1 MKNKK
6 LNTLTAFLLA
16 VAMMLSLAACGG
28 STSEEGGSAS
38 LAASSESGAS
48 NTSGEAS
55 SEADGE
61 ASSSAEAESE
71 ATEETTETITVDG
84 VDYYLLYAYNCEN
97 NATLLD
103 EQFAQYYEGG
113 DTEAGLRAITDAG
126 NVYVNGIRI
135 PYTTE
140 SGEPSVTE
148 MVVNDE
154 NYIMQQEGGWI
165 WMTHI
170 TRQWDDEYNMP
181 YLEGEEDYVA
191 GQYLSLEDAAFKYT
205 EYLAIFCGQ
214 TVELYAEVGSEYASL
229 ITTTMLSSALVD
241 SIETAD
247 GVTTY
252 YDADDEIIVQVAE
265 ENADEAIQPD
275 DVMLYWDEY
284 EDGVET
290 WYCRRAVSYY
300 GVLVEN
306 TDPDNEDAIK
316 EPYFQVTGSDE
327 LMTTGDSEVVK
338 NIAECYRHTQF
349 IRGHRRTDQY
359 NYDGEV
365 IMWCT
370 NESPDTVIAFTRT
383 KDSAYGALEH
393 AIAYAEE
400 VTAEVVVSADGSDVA
415 ADTYW
420 VTEDIWSEYEEGLAE
435 AKAVL
440 EDAESTANDY
450 NEMVLELANVLGGTE
465 DLNSTS
471 PMKMNPLGVVG
482 SMALGTMAE

>member
-6 LNTLTAFLLA
+6 LSALTAFLLA
-16 VAMMLSLAACGG
+16 AAMTLSLAACGG
-28 STSEEGGSAS
+28 TSDEGGSS
-38 LAASSESGAS
+38 SSAASSEGGDAS
-48 NTSGEAS
+48 ATESVTSETDAEAS
-55 SEADGE
+55 SD
-61 ASSSAEAESE
+61 AEAESE
-71 ATEETTETITVDG
+71 AAEETSETITVDG
-84 VDYYLLYAYNCEN
+84 VEYYLLYSYNCEN
-97 NATLLD
+97 DATLLD

-113 DTEAGLRAITDAG
+113 DIEAGLRAITDAG

-154 NYIMQQEGGWI
+154 CYIMQQDEGWI

-170 TRQWDDEYNMP
+170 TRQWDDAFNMP
-181 YLEGEEDYVA
+181 YLEGEEDYVP
-191 GQYLSLEDAAFKYT
+191 GEYLSLEDATFKYT

-214 TVELYAEVGSEYASL
+214 TVDLYAEVGSEYASL
-229 ITTTMLSSALVD
+229 ITTTMLSSAMVD
-241 SIETAD
+241 SMETVD

-252 YDADDEIIVQVAE
+252 YYTDGEVIVQVAE
-265 ENADEAIQPD
+265 ENADDTIQVD
-275 DVMLYWDEY
+275 DIMLFWNEF
-284 EDGVET
+284 EGETET
-290 WYCRRAVSYY
+290 WYSRRAVSYY
-300 GVLVEN
+300 GILIEN
-306 TDPDNEDAIK
+306 TDPDNDNADH
-316 EPYFQVTGSDE
+316 EPYFQANGSDE

-338 NIAECYRHTQF
+338 NLAECYRRTQY

-359 NYDGEV
+359 NYEGEV

-400 VTAEVVVSADGSDVA
+400 TTKDIVVSVDGSDVA
-415 ADTYW
+415 SDTYW
-420 VTEDIWSEYEEGLAE
+420 VTEDIWNEYEEGMAE

-440 EDAESTANDY
+440 ESADSTANDY
-450 NEMVLELANVLGGTE
+450 NEMVLEVANVLGGTE
-465 DLNSTS
+465 DLYSSS
-471 PMKMNPLGVVG
+471 PLKMNPLGVIG
-482 SMALGTMAE
+482 TMALGTMEG